1 MNSRSVNFSFSL
13 SINLST
19 ILSNNQLVVW
29 LKKKK
34 KMSENGG
41 KCLSVFIKAKE
52 DVLECLVVS
61 VTQRYSVHCHSG

>member
-34 KMSENGG
+34 KCQRMVENVSQ
-41 KCLSVFIKAKE
+41 CLSKPKKMSLN
-52 DVLECLVVS
+52 VLLCP
-61 VTQRYSVHCHSG
+61 